1 MLKEYD
7 SVRLKRPLSNDA
19 VPVRSDGVVLIVYT
33 EPTFGYEV
41 EFFDD
46 SHRSLG
52 SFTTTEDDLEK
63 RTDSVLQV
71 EVADYVCLMKD
82 FLDNLIDV
90 HQYRRSY
97 FGFALMRMGVL
108 SDEEDKII
116 QQAYGDADDFDDA
129 VQLEYTIDEGQ
140 LRQRVSASLKKLKT
154 LGHAIADQ

>member
-1 MLKEYD
+1 MLKEYA

-33 EPTFGYEV
+33 EPTLGYEV
-41 EFFDD
+41 EFFDE

-63 RTDSVLQV
+63 RTDSFPQV
-71 EVADYVCLMKD
+71 EVADYVRLMKD

-90 HQYRRSY
+90 HQYRRRY

-108 SDEEDKII
+108 SDEEGKII

>member
-33 EPTFGYEV
+33 EPTLGYEV
-41 EFFDD
+41 EFFDE
-46 SHRSLG
+46 SHRSIG

-63 RTDSVLQV
+63 RTDSFPQV
-71 EVADYVCLMKD
+71 EVADYVRLMKD
-82 FLDNLIDV
+82 FLENLIDV
-90 HQYRRSY
+90 HQYCRSY
-97 FGFALMRMGVL
+97 FGFAKMRMGVL

-140 LRQRVSASLKKLKT
+140 LRQRVSASLEKLKT